1 MAQPKRK
8 AADVSKQIPTSPVK
22 HFKDTTMTGMEP
34 LASTLPSTVSSTQL
48 AHRAAFL
55 RSKGIDPNSPLQF
68 EIWPNDVRVIPND
81 YARSALFTIRN
92 KREPRQAMQS
102 AKVFHVE
109 KAVVVTYTGT
119 ELRADDD
126 ELIWQQLLDYSKHFA
141 LGEPV
146 QFNLHQLVRDLGWSV
161 NARNYDRA
169 RQCITRLKANEVR
182 VESERHGRG
191 IGLSLIQNYEYEG
204 GNESTGTRYTVWIHP
219 NLMMLFA
226 GKTYT
231 RVAWKQYR
239 ELTPISRRLYDNLGS
254 HKAPYPLALETFYK
268 TCSSTCKTM
277 GKWAQQVRAACDELV
292 EAKMVKRAWV
302 NDGNIY
308 CER

>member
-1 MAQPKRK
+1 MAQTKRK
-8 AADVSKQIPTSPVK
+8 TPEMSQQNATLPNQR
-22 HFKDTTMTGMEP
+22 FKDTTMTA
-34 LASTLPSTVSSTQL
+34 LQSLSTTLPSTVTSTQM
-48 AHRAAFL
+48 AQRSAFL
-55 RSKGIDPNSPLQF
+55 RARGIDPDSPLQF

-81 YARSALFTIRN
+81 YARCALFTIRN

-126 ELIWQQLLDYSKHFA
+126 ELIWQQLLDYAKHFA

-146 QFNLHQLVRDLGWSV
+146 QFNLHQLIRDLGWSV
-161 NARNYDRA
+161 NSRNYDRA

-191 IGLSLIQNYEYEG
+191 VGLSLIQNYEYEG

-239 ELTPISRRLYDNLGS
+239 ELTPISRRLYDNFGS
-254 HKAPYPLALETFYK
+254 HKAPYPLTLETFHK
-268 TCSSTCKTM
+268 LSSSTCKAM
-277 GKWAQQVRAACDELV
+277 NKWAQQVRAACDELM